1 MSKMKF
7 LLYSICGIFVMT
19 VSAKSENNPKPLS
32 DAQNALKNSLDP
44 LTGALT
50 HHLEALMRKSTQAID
65 ALVAQNF
72 NEAKILKVVLASIQN
87 SIQPS
92 APASQ
97 ATTEQ
102 IGSEKKETPIA
113 PPSDSMQQTTQV
125 SPAENSTFSKDGKKL
140 TPIPSKEDLLGTKN
154 PPPKEN
160 KVKRISRTKS
170 EEGFGVSLI

>member
-113 PPSDSMQQTTQV
+113 PPSDSMQQTTQPANMAMCRMRTPYLQKRMLMKTTTSMTMLQQ
-125 SPAENSTFSKDGKKL
+125 SPL
-140 TPIPSKEDLLGTKN
+140 T
-154 PPPKEN
+154 
-160 KVKRISRTKS
+160 
-170 EEGFGVSLI
+170 